1 MIGRK
6 IEKLRKE
13 KKLSREK
20 LGAMVG
26 ISYSYLYQLETG
38 RMKTTSNDILEKIA
52 KALDVS
58 VMELTMGEEEVPLD
72 KKMDRLEK
80 EFKTLSK
87 QLEKAGLIPIK
98 KLIPVPVYGR
108 VPAGIPREMF
118 NEYIE
123 TYIYLPEE
131 IVQEGDIAFKVIG
144 DSMIGE
150 DIKEGDYVIISPD
163 LQPES
168 GNIVLARVDRSE
180 ITLKRLRYRDNMI
193 TLVPANDEFESV
205 EFTPEEAR
213 DRLEITGVVKRVVK
227 SMR

>member
-6 IEKLRKE
+6 IEKLRKK

-26 ISYSYLYQLETG
+26 VSYIYIYQVETG
-38 RMKTTSNDILEKIA
+38 MIKNPSPDILEKIA

-58 VMELTMGEEEVPLD
+58 VSELTMGEEEVPLD
-72 KKMDRLEK
+72 KKIDRIQEEL
-80 EFKTLSK
+80 KTLSK

-118 NEYIE
+118 NDYIE

-150 DIKEGDYVIISPD
+150 DIKEGDYVIVSPD

-180 ITLKRLRYRDNMI
+180 ITLKRLRYRDNII
-193 TLVPANDEFESV
+193 TLVPANDEYESV